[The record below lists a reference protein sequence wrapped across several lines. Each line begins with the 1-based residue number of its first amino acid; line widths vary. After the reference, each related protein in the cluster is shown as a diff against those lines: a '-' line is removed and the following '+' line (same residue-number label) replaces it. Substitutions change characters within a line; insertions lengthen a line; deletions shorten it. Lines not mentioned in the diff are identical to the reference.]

1 MRGSLNG
8 DSYSAMANDGNLI
21 DLRTRATEEQREI
34 RSKGGKARAAQARE
48 RKTIASVLRMVL
60 DEKTPEGMTKQEA
73 LISKCITKVYKN
85 GDIRDLKVIA
95 ELLGEVKQVI
105 DAQGITLNII
115 ASEQGKDNIEKIM
128 QGD

>member
-1 MRGSLNG
+1 
-8 DSYSAMANDGNLI
+8 MANEDNLI

-95 ELLGEVKQVI
+95 ELLGEVRQVI